1 MFRYVHNLHTCL
13 QCIKCSISA
22 KLTLTEEQDHEAG
35 RCLNAENIF
44 QFVQLLHGVHQ
55 DDRDQGLILESLNQ
69 DTQMFVY
76 YCTQLQLR
84 DGSWQE
90 NLLLKLGNNMG
101 YSLKVFLSI
110 IVMESKFQTQI
121 LFFLQAVMKHLL
133 R

>member
-1 MFRYVHNLHTCL
+1 M
-13 QCIKCSISA
+13 
-22 KLTLTEEQDHEAG
+22 TLTEEQDHEAG

-90 NLLLKLGNNMG
+90 NLLLKLGNNTG

-121 LFFLQAVMKHLL
+121 RNFEHKIL
-133 R
+133 